1 MFGHKQSDS
10 WLNRE
15 GWVNKRWARRRNI
28 PFTGQIN
35 LGCVALVKLLVGL
48 LGVLDVLRLG
58 VILSVLKVLLGL
70 LLRLELLLRELLAL
84 LLELRRELVAGSF
97 FLHTKLDFF
106 SSFDTGVLESG
117 GDSSIF
123 PFDA

>member
-1 MFGHKQSDS
+1 M
-10 WLNRE
+10 
-15 GWVNKRWARRRNI
+15 
-28 PFTGQIN
+28 
-35 LGCVALVKLLVGL
+35 
-48 LGVLDVLRLG
+48 LDVLRLG
-58 VILSVLKVLLGL
+58 VILGVLEVLLVLAL

-106 SSFDTGVLESG
+106 SSFDTGSLESG